1 MNASALPAKRLPE
14 SSFPG
19 GDASVATFR
28 GWQRIALA
36 WVLLALIAL
45 APVARAGSDLP
56 LTAHAQAGQAFDG
69 LRSLHPDQMPRL
81 DDAQGGVV
89 LRLLGDSKR
98 FVDDV
103 RYTPED
109 LAALSQVCDRTRAAI
124 TAYTSFNAVQQGV
137 PDAKVVVQN
146 VVDYQDEL
154 AVLQPFVARCIARQV
169 LLAEAMLQKLGAA
182 QASQLRLG
190 GLKRAQNSLL
200 QLYAGVASCFADS
213 RFGASYCA
221 LLDTMSELARV
232 HARGL
237 PLVSR
242 AFGLRL
248 LPQPAQVPEG
258 PRREALQRIV
268 DALGD
273 IRCTGLCLLGSND
286 GQPPGGGK
294 S

>member
-1 MNASALPAKRLPE
+1 MNASALPAKRPPE
-14 SSFPG
+14 SRVSGRGAP
-19 GDASVATFR
+19 VATFN
-28 GWQRIALA
+28 GWQRFAIVWFLFALA
-36 WVLLALIAL
+36 AL
-45 APVARAGSDLP
+45 APLARAGSDLP

-69 LRSLHPDQMPRL
+69 LRSLHPEEMPRL
-81 DDAQGGVV
+81 ADAQGGVV
-89 LRLLGDSKR
+89 LRLLGDSAR

-137 PDAKVVVQN
+137 ADAKVVVQN

-182 QASQLRLG
+182 QTSQLRLG

-200 QLYAGVASCFADS
+200 QLYAGVASCFADP
-213 RFGASYCA
+213 RFGPSYCA

-242 AFGLRL
+242 AFALRM
-248 LPQPAQVPEG
+248 LPPPAQLATG
-258 PRREALQRIV
+258 PQREALQRIV
-268 DALGD
+268 DALGG

-286 GQPPGGGK
+286 GPPPAGGK
-294 S
+294 P

>member
-1 MNASALPAKRLPE
+1 MNASALPAKRPPE
-14 SSFPG
+14 LEVSG
-19 GDASVATFR
+19 EGASVAALDR
-28 GWQRIALA
+28 WRRCVLA
-36 WVLLALIAL
+36 WSLFVLVALV
-45 APVARAGSDLP
+45 PPARAGSDLP

-81 DDAQGGVV
+81 DDAQGAVV
-89 LRLLGDSKR
+89 LRLLGDSAR

-103 RYTPED
+103 RYRPED

-146 VVDYQDEL
+146 VVDYQEEI

-169 LLAEAMLQKLGAA
+169 LLGEAMLQKLGAA
-182 QASQLRLG
+182 QTSQLRLG

-200 QLYAGVASCFADS
+200 QLYAGVASCFADT
-213 RFGASYCA
+213 RFGPAYCA
-221 LLDTMSELARV
+221 LLDTMSELARI
-232 HARGL
+232 HARAL

-242 AFGLRL
+242 AFALRL
-248 LPQPAQVPEG
+248 LPQPAQVADG
-258 PRREALQRIV
+258 PRREALQRIA

-273 IRCTGLCLLGSND
+273 IRCTGLCLLGSNE
-286 GQPPGGGK
+286 GQPPGGNK
-294 S
+294 P